1 MTGQPLRESER
12 EKERARQRD
21 ERNKACD
28 QPTSLRQPVAWAGWA
43 AKSPAPISFLCR
55 KVCDSDAPPSRP
67 SLPPICDSHIP
78 RPPRPHSRSR
88 VPILVGLSMGLRV
101 SAFSNASS
109 GKSKDACRGRPS
121 GDHPGHIKTIE
132 FGHIDAVNCFEQISD
147 SDTPP
152 T

>member
-55 KVCDSDAPPSRP
+55 KVCDSDAPPFQAI
-67 SLPPICDSHIP
+67 PPP
-78 RPPRPHSRSR
+78 Y
-88 VPILVGLSMGLRV
+88 LR
-101 SAFSNASS
+101 FPYPASS
-109 GKSKDACRGRPS
+109 SAAFPVARP
-121 GDHPGHIKTIE
+121 DPRW
-132 FGHIDAVNCFEQISD
+132 FEYGFEGFSIQ
-147 SDTPP
+147 
-152 T
+152 